1 MWDWRR
7 VCMCVCV
14 HCILGA
20 LSNILW
26 MRQLQTAFALR
37 LFLVF
42 PAFLVTYLPKCAL
55 RCILHPHFSS
65 SYPARLF
72 IATLIK
78 IQMGAYATL
87 CVLLIFTLYP
97 NEIECG
103 QSCCMMG
110 SPTTLATPYLML
122 LPVSVCVSFALRQTE
137 SLLHILA
144 DNTRCCIL
152 PNIKDNFPK
161 YIFEVRSN
169 YLKTICCI
177 VGFNLKRI
185 LSFCKM
191 IYN

>member
-1 MWDWRR
+1 
-7 VCMCVCV
+7 
-14 HCILGA
+14 
-20 LSNILW
+20 
-26 MRQLQTAFALR
+26 MRAELLHDGQ
-37 LFLVF
+37 
-42 PAFLVTYLPKCAL
+42 PA
-55 RCILHPHFSS
+55 
-65 SYPARLF
+65 
-72 IATLIK
+72 
-78 IQMGAYATL
+78 
-87 CVLLIFTLYP
+87 
-97 NEIECG
+97 
-103 QSCCMMG
+103 
-110 SPTTLATPYLML
+110 TLATPYLML
-122 LPVSVCVSFALRQTE
+122 LPASVCVSFALRQTE

>member
-1 MWDWRR
+1 MKALNHPSPANKPRYHQFTSGHFLPLG
-7 VCMCVCV
+7 VCGTEGGCVCV
-14 HCILGA
+14 CVYVCTLHFGCTVKHFVNA
-20 LSNILW
+20 A
-26 MRQLQTAFALR
+26 TANCVRFA
-37 LFLVF
+37 FVF
-42 PAFLVTYLPKCAL
+42 SFSSIFGYF
-55 RCILHPHFSS
+55 HPHFSS

-169 YLKTICCI
+169 
-177 VGFNLKRI
+177 
-185 LSFCKM
+185 
-191 IYN
+191 